1 MPIKRRNFLMTAAA
15 GLAVSPFG
23 GSAKEVAG
31 FVDVS
36 TPYGRLRGERTRGVC
51 RFLGVPY
58 AGSVSGTGR
67 FKAPPP
73 LTPWRGTR
81 DALIPG
87 APSIQPPSPIMSGS
101 IPPIPSPAEDCLT
114 LNIWTPAADGRR
126 RPVMFYNHGGGFV
139 AGSCSTPSQD
149 GSRLAR
155 EHDVVVVASNHR
167 LGLLGYLFLGDVIG
181 PEYPGNPGL
190 LDIAAAL
197 RWTSENIHEFGGDPS
212 NLMVF
217 GESGGGAKTAC
228 IFAMPEV
235 QDLFHKASIESIGSG
250 GVRMKEREIATATT
264 RAVLKY
270 LGIAESDAHKL
281 HEVPV
286 AQLLKAQGSVNMLD
300 IWPVVD
306 GRTLPAHPFDPVAPQ
321 ISAHKPLI
329 CGTCRDETVLFSRDD
344 PSAFSL
350 DDAGL
355 RDRLHEA
362 LGAEIADEAI
372 EVYRGTR
379 PSASPSNLFFAIT
392 TANMMVRGE
401 IVMAERQLAQHAAPV
416 YMYQLAYPSAE
427 KWPWT
432 DYPMGSPHASD
443 IFMKFNTPDVVSAAD
458 PMLSIDQTPGRYRTA
473 AHMSTMWATFARTN
487 HPGAPGQ
494 PAWPAYTL
502 AERGTMLIDAECRV
516 VNDPNRDERLFWEK
530 ACPAGC
536 GFSVPVKKRPG

>member
-15 GLAVSPFG
+15 GLALSPFG
-23 GSAKEVAG
+23 GSAREVAG
-31 FVDVS
+31 FVEVG
-36 TPYGRLRGERTRGVC
+36 TPYGRLRGERTKGVC

-67 FKAPPP
+67 FKAPPS
-73 LTPWRGTR
+73 LAPWVGTR
-81 DALIPG
+81 DALVPG

-101 IPPIPSPAEDCLT
+101 RPPIPSPAEDCLT

-139 AGSCSTPSQD
+139 AGSCSTPSQE

-167 LGLLGYLFLGDVIG
+167 LGLLGYLFLGDILG

-197 RWTSENIHEFGGDPS
+197 RWTHENIHEFGGDP
-212 NLMVF
+212 NNIMVF
-217 GESGGGAKTAC
+217 GESGGGGKTAC
-228 IFAMPEV
+228 IFAMPQV
-235 QDLFHKASIESIGSG
+235 KDLFHKASIESIGSG
-250 GVRMKEREIATATT
+250 GVRTKERENANATT

-270 LGIAESDAHKL
+270 LGIAESEARKL
-281 HEVPV
+281 LDVPV
-286 AQLLKAQGSVNMLD
+286 ADILKAQGSVNLLD

-306 GRTLPAHPFDPVAPQ
+306 GTTLPTHPFDPVAPQ
-321 ISAHKPLI
+321 FSAHKPLI

-350 DDAGL
+350 DEAGL
-355 RDRLHEA
+355 RQRLHDA
-362 LGAEIADEAI
+362 LGAETADGAI
-372 EVYRGTR
+372 DLYRKTR
-379 PSASPSNLFFAIT
+379 PTASPSNLFFAIT

-401 IVMAERQLAQHAAPV
+401 IVMAERQLAQQSAPV
-416 YMYQLAYPSAE
+416 YMYQLVYPSAE

-458 PMLSIDQTPGRYRTA
+458 PMLSIDQTPARFKTA
-473 AHMSTMWATFARTN
+473 ANMSTLWATFARTSR
-487 HPGAPGQ
+487 PAAPGQ

-502 AERGTMLIDAECRV
+502 SERGTMLIDAQCRV
-516 VNDPNRDERLFWEK
+516 VNDPNPEERLFWEK
-530 ACPAGC
+530 ACPSAC
-536 GFSVPVKKRPG
+536 GFSVPVKKSSG